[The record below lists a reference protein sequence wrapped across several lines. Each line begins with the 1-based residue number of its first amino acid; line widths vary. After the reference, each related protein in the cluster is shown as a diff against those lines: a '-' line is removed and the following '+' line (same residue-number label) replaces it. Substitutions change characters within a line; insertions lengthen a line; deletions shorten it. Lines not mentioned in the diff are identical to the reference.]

1 MKDHRRVAFRGIS
14 RRDSEFLLVVPTVVY
29 GTANC
34 SDCHLARK
42 TLDALGVPY
51 EWIDLADK
59 PDTVPLVIALNRGS
73 YAVPTIVLSDGT
85 VLVEPD
91 ADELTGAIKRAEASP
106 ES

>member
-1 MKDHRRVAFRGIS
+1 MS
-14 RRDSEFLLVVPTVVY
+14 TVVY
-29 GTANC
+29 GTAHC

-51 EWIDLADK
+51 EWIDLADQ
-59 PDTVPLVIALNRGS
+59 PDIVPFVVALNEGS

-91 ADELTGAIKRAEASP
+91 ADELTVAIRRAEGRSLP
-106 ES
+106 M